1 MPDVFLAN
9 ACVWYYYF
17 DNFPIEFCEKAKECE
32 AKKLP
37 EISDEKTPP
46 AFLLYKKQRLIFSN
60 HHRKTNW
67 YKKKKKK
74 VGIWASLI
82 FFDQG
87 QELKGKGFI
96 FFIFSVP
103 SRDYFNIFKA
113 SYKVCPVHEKI

>member
-1 MPDVFLAN
+1 MFDIIISTIFLLN
-9 ACVWYYYF
+9 S
-17 DNFPIEFCEKAKECE
+17 
-32 AKKLP
+32 AKKRKNVKRKNYLKLAMKKHHLLFYCIKSNVWFFP
-37 EISDEKTPP
+37 TITEK
-46 AFLLYKKQRLIFSN
+46 LID
-60 HHRKTNW
+60 T
-67 YKKKKKK
+67 KKKKN

-103 SRDYFNIFKA
+103 YFNIFKA